1 MNLTDFFLIAQQI
14 IAPFIPL
21 WSVEFVVVCL
31 IFGIF
36 VSLIVM
42 ILRRV

>member
-1 MNLTDFFLIAQQI
+1 MTLADFLIIAQQVL
-14 IAPFIPL
+14 APFIPL

-36 VSLIVM
+36 FSLIVM